1 LCSGCE
7 KITTPITGDG
17 YEIKGSPKFDLSGRL
32 AIVYVDHDKLAL
44 SDIQKCLLAG
54 AAGVIV
60 MNTKEDDPERLVDF
74 GTDPPVSFDAPV
86 VTVSYAAAE
95 KWKQHAPGSIC
106 IAMARAQAK
115 LRKQKVPQEHAHPT
129 DEMLDRIEHYRTLL
143 SQDVQVLY
151 SQGNY
156 SCSFGQRGIVDAA
169 KIKFM
174 EQMQGKMPVIVD
186 IEVDGN
192 RKALTDFE
200 TTARQVHDDN
210 GCIEYK
216 FLFCNSGTK
225 EECYGMMQSEEKL
238 FYTTPAYSHQK
249 AVLGSLYC
257 VLAIVLTG
265 STKVIE
271 GDDELDE
278 SLLFQPAFDSITT
291 ETRKSYRISNAT
303 QALKMFC
310 IKFRVP
316 PTRMLPGF
324 EPSIDLIDVLN
335 WTANE
340 PECAD
345 LIAGILQ
352 NPNVRR
358 DVPNIDRIADRV
370 SARVVKLKQSGDDNS
385 LPSSELAAIVMY
397 TDEEHGSGV
406 NVYGQLNDALRARGS
421 VSIRQTTETWGDF
434 MYFMVKGLEMLD
446 SFTGV
451 CYRGMQFPKKEQA
464 LLTYRNGLSVQ
475 WGAFSSTS
483 TCVEKA
489 KGFLEKASGIL
500 FKIDIHSGHSI
511 SRFSLFQD
519 ESEILLLPMTQ
530 FKVKSEAY
538 IDDQGYTIIDMEEI
552 IDEKLPFS

>member
-1 LCSGCE
+1 
-7 KITTPITGDG
+7 
-17 YEIKGSPKFDLSGRL
+17 
-32 AIVYVDHDKLAL
+32 
-44 SDIQKCLLAG
+44 LAG

-60 MNTKEDDPERLVDF
+60 MNTKPDDPERLVDF

-86 VTVSYAAAE
+86 VTVSYAAAQ

-106 IAMARAQAK
+106 IEMARAQAK
-115 LRKQKVPQEHAHPT
+115 LRKQKVSQEHVHTT
-129 DEMLDRIEHYRTLL
+129 DEMLDRIEHYRILL
-143 SQDVQVLY
+143 SQDSVELQLLY

-156 SCSFGQRGIVDAA
+156 TSSFSSGKRSIVDEA

-192 RKALTDFE
+192 QKSLADFE
-200 TTARQVHDDN
+200 TAARQIHGDR
-210 GCIEYK
+210 GCIEYN

-225 EECYGMMQSEEKL
+225 EECYGMMQSKEKV

-265 STKVIE
+265 STKVVE
-271 GDDELDE
+271 SEDELDE
-278 SLLFQPAFDSITT
+278 SLSFQPEFDSITT
-291 ETRKSYRISNAT
+291 DARKSYRISNAT

-316 PTRMLPGF
+316 PARMLPEF

-335 WTANE
+335 WTAKE

-345 LIAGILQ
+345 LIVGILR

-358 DVPNIDRIADRV
+358 DVPNIDLIADRV
-370 SARVVKLKQSGDDNS
+370 AAHVVKLQQSGDDNS
-385 LPSSELAAIVMY
+385 LPSSALAAVIMY
-397 TDEEHGSGV
+397 TDEEPGGSGV
-406 NVYGQLNDALRARGS
+406 SVYGQLNNALRARGS
-421 VSIRQTTETWGDF
+421 ESIKQTKETWGDF
-434 MYFMVKGLEMLD
+434 MYFMVKGLEMID
-446 SFTGV
+446 AFTGV
-451 CYRGMQFPKKEQA
+451 CYRGMQFQRKEQA
-464 LLTYRNGLSVQ
+464 LLTYRIGLSVQ

-489 KGFLEKASGIL
+489 KGFLEYSPASGIL
-500 FKIDIHSGHSI
+500 FKINIFSGHSI
-511 SRFSLFQD
+511 SRFSLIKD
-519 ESEILLLPMTQ
+519 ESEILLSPMTQ
-530 FKVKSEAY
+530 FKVNSEAY
-538 IDDQGYTIIDMEEI
+538 TDDQGYTIIDMEEI